1 MPGIGLLGLVAPQ
14 NAQLVA
20 GKDPSGL
27 LRALTLD
34 SAGRLITTTA
44 DGAATVTG
52 PASTAALA
60 LSGAR
65 WASVYFPL
73 NGASGTMTQQYSV
86 DGGVN
91 WLTGPYVK
99 RLDVVS
105 ANPAV
110 TATITSASGT
120 YEMPLPGNTTNV
132 RLSGASGGTVTI
144 AGGLPYVTGV
154 PVTATLAEVTSVNVA
169 YDSGTL
175 ELAGW
180 SSVFV
185 EGSAGVTP
193 ACTAFVAVIFL
204 VARINSAIPIFF
216 IHADC
221 VPRSLNPLVTHAHGC
236 TFPEN
241 APHQSDG
248 LTCGHWNTDIIYGV
262 SSIEPRPS

>member
-65 WASVYFPL
+65 WASVYFTL

-99 RLDVVS
+99 RIDVVS

-110 TATITSASGT
+110 TATITTASGT

-180 SSVFV
+180 SNVLV
-185 EGSAGVTP
+185 EGTAFTP
-193 ACTAFVAVIFL
+193 AVLLIT
-204 VARINSAIPIFF
+204 S
-216 IHADC
+216 IH
-221 VPRSLNPLVTHAHGC
+221 
-236 TFPEN
+236 
-241 APHQSDG
+241 SDG
-248 LTCGHWNTDIIYGV
+248 TGTAALISTSTSGQFQMLGAAPSAASQGTGV
-262 SSIEPRPS
+262 ASMKPIRGRVQYANAGASTSYVHIMAYR